1 MDRNLDGSVMGD
13 CGRPIPSPTPA
24 VMTNTTRPGNS
35 KWQHKPQLPIPP
47 VGTKWPSGWIAFAR
61 QELEVRGGRS
71 DNDTVLNSIKA
82 EWRLG
87 AMAVSD
93 IQRHLL
99 GLPAPG
105 RLLTPKRPPKPLRA
119 VRRSMRAK
127 GERLSKQRRCAL
139 RVLRRL
145 PPGQRLT
152 AKGLEEALRAAG
164 VKASTATAYRLMHW
178 LNEHR
183 DRGCSQ

>member
-1 MDRNLDGSVMGD
+1 MNN
-13 CGRPIPSPTPA
+13 SPAEKP
-24 VMTNTTRPGNS
+24 NS
-35 KWQHKPQLPIPP
+35 RQPPPRLPIPP
-47 VGTKWPSGWIAFAR
+47 LGTTWPSGWIAFAR
-61 QELEVRGGRS
+61 KELEARGGHS
-71 DNDTVLNSIKA
+71 DNDAVLDVVKV
-82 EWRLG
+82 EWCLG

-93 IQRHLL
+93 IQRQLL

-105 RLLTPKRPPKPLRA
+105 RLLTPKMPPKPLRA

-164 VKASTATAYRLMHW
+164 VKTSTATAYRLMHW

-183 DRGCSQ
+183 DRGYSQ

>member
-1 MDRNLDGSVMGD
+1 MNSSSTEK
-13 CGRPIPSPTPA
+13 PSSRQFPP
-24 VMTNTTRPGNS
+24 R
-35 KWQHKPQLPIPP
+35 LPIPP
-47 VGTKWPSGWIAFAR
+47 LGTKWPSGWIAFAR
-61 QELEVRGGRS
+61 QELEALGRKS
-71 DNDTVLNSIKA
+71 DNDAVLDVAKA
-82 EWRLG
+82 EWCLP

-152 AKGLEEALRAAG
+152 AKGLEDALKRAG
-164 VKASTATAYRLMHW
+164 VKSSIATAYRLMHW

-183 DRGCSQ
+183 DRGYSR

>member
-1 MDRNLDGSVMGD
+1 MDRKLDNKVIGG
-13 CGRPIPSPTPA
+13 CGRPAPSPTQA
-24 VMTNTTRPGNS
+24 VMTNPTRPGNS
-35 KWQHKPQLPIPP
+35 KWQHQPRLPIPP
-47 VGTKWPSGWIAFAR
+47 LGTKWPSGWIAFAR
-61 QELEVRGGRS
+61 KELEARGGHS
-71 DNDTVLNSIKA
+71 DNDAVLNAIKA

-99 GLPAPG
+99 GLAAPG
-105 RLLTPKRPPKPLRA
+105 RLLTPKRPPRPLRA

-145 PPGQRLT
+145 APGQRLT
-152 AKGLEEALRAAG
+152 AKGLEDALRAAG
-164 VKASTATAYRLMHW
+164 VKTSTATAYRLMHW
-178 LNEHR
+178 LNKHR

>member
-1 MDRNLDGSVMGD
+1 M
-13 CGRPIPSPTPA
+13 
-24 VMTNTTRPGNS
+24 NS
-35 KWQHKPQLPIPP
+35 SSREKSNRRQLPPRLPIPP
-47 VGTKWPSGWIAFAR
+47 RRTKWPSGWIAFAR
-61 QELEVRGGRS
+61 QELEACGCPS
-71 DNDTVLNSIKA
+71 DDQAVLDVAKA
-82 EWRLG
+82 EWYLP

-93 IQRHLL
+93 LQRHLL

-105 RLLTPKRPPKPLRA
+105 RLLTPRRPPKPLRA

-139 RVLRRL
+139 RVLRQL

-152 AKGLEEALRAAG
+152 AKGLEEAIRQAG
-164 VKASTATAYRLMHW
+164 VKASTATVYRLMHW

-183 DRGCSQ
+183 DTGCSQ

>member
-1 MDRNLDGSVMGD
+1 MNNA
-13 CGRPIPSPTPA
+13 PA
-24 VMTNTTRPGNS
+24 EKPNS
-35 KWQHKPQLPIPP
+35 RQPPPRLPFPP
-47 VGTKWPSGWIAFAR
+47 PGTKWPSGWIAFAR
-61 QELEVRGGRS
+61 QGLEARGRRS
-71 DNDTVLNSIKA
+71 DNDAVLDVVKV
-82 EWRLG
+82 EWCLK

-99 GLPAPG
+99 GLAEPG
-105 RLLTPKRPPKPLRA
+105 RLLTPKRPPRPLRA

-139 RVLRRL
+139 GVLRRL
-145 PPGQRLT
+145 APGQRLT
-152 AKGLEEALRAAG
+152 AKGLEDALCRAG

-183 DRGCSQ
+183 DRGYSQ

>member
-1 MDRNLDGSVMGD
+1 M
-13 CGRPIPSPTPA
+13 
-24 VMTNTTRPGNS
+24 NS
-35 KWQHKPQLPIPP
+35 SSTEKPNSRQFPPRLPIPP
-47 VGTKWPSGWIAFAR
+47 HGTKWPSGWIAFAR
-61 QELEVRGGRS
+61 QELEARGRKS
-71 DNDTVLNSIKA
+71 DNDAVLDVAKA
-82 EWRLG
+82 EWCLQ

-93 IQRHLL
+93 LQRHLL

-152 AKGLEEALRAAG
+152 AKGLEDALSRAG
-164 VKASTATAYRLMHW
+164 VKTSTATAYRLMHW

-183 DRGCSQ
+183 DKGYSQ

>member
-1 MDRNLDGSVMGD
+1 MNSSSTEK
-13 CGRPIPSPTPA
+13 PSSRQFPP
-24 VMTNTTRPGNS
+24 R
-35 KWQHKPQLPIPP
+35 LPFPP
-47 VGTKWPSGWIAFAR
+47 PGTKWPSGWIAFAR
-61 QELEVRGGRS
+61 QGLEAHGRRS
-71 DNDTVLNSIKA
+71 DNDAVLDVVKA
-82 EWRLG
+82 EWCLG

-105 RLLTPKRPPKPLRA
+105 RLLTPKRPPRPLRA

-127 GERLSKQRRCAL
+127 GERLTKQRRCAL

-152 AKGLEEALRAAG
+152 AKGLEDALRAAG
-164 VKASTATAYRLMHW
+164 VKTSTATAYRLMHW

>member
-1 MDRNLDGSVMGD
+1 MNNSPAEKPNS
-13 CGRPIPSPTPA
+13 RPFPP
-24 VMTNTTRPGNS
+24 R
-35 KWQHKPQLPIPP
+35 LPFPP
-47 VGTKWPSGWIAFAR
+47 PGTKWPSGWIAFAR
-61 QELEVRGGRS
+61 QGLEARGRRF
-71 DNDTVLNSIKA
+71 DNDAVLDVVKV
-82 EWRLG
+82 EWCLA

-105 RLLTPKRPPKPLRA
+105 RLLTPKRPPRPLRA

-145 PPGQRLT
+145 SPGQRLT
-152 AKGLEEALRAAG
+152 AKGLEDALRAAG

>member
-1 MDRNLDGSVMGD
+1 MNNS
-13 CGRPIPSPTPA
+13 PAEKPSSRQFPP
-24 VMTNTTRPGNS
+24 R
-35 KWQHKPQLPIPP
+35 LPIPP
-47 VGTKWPSGWIAFAR
+47 LGTKWPSGWIAFAR
-61 QELEVRGGRS
+61 QELEARGGRS
-71 DNDTVLNSIKA
+71 DNDTVLNAIKA

-99 GLPAPG
+99 GLTAPG

-127 GERLSKQRRCAL
+127 GERLTKQRRCAL
-139 RVLRRL
+139 RVLRQL

-152 AKGLEEALRAAG
+152 AKGLEDALRAAG
-164 VKASTATAYRLMHW
+164 VKTSTATAYRLMHW

>member
-1 MDRNLDGSVMGD
+1 MNSSSTEK
-13 CGRPIPSPTPA
+13 PSSRQFSP
-24 VMTNTTRPGNS
+24 R
-35 KWQHKPQLPIPP
+35 LPIPP
-47 VGTKWPSGWIAFAR
+47 LGTKWPSGWIAFAR
-61 QELEVRGGRS
+61 QELEALGRKS
-71 DNDTVLNSIKA
+71 DNDAVLDAVKA

-93 IQRHLL
+93 LQRHLL

-127 GERLSKQRRCAL
+127 GERLTKQRRCAL
-139 RVLRRL
+139 GVLRRL
-145 PPGQRLT
+145 APGQRLT
-152 AKGLEEALRAAG
+152 AKGLEEALNRAG
-164 VKASTATAYRLMHW
+164 VKTSTATAYRLIHW

-183 DRGCSQ
+183 DRGYSQ

>member
-1 MDRNLDGSVMGD
+1 MNNSPAEKPNS
-13 CGRPIPSPTPA
+13 RPFPP
-24 VMTNTTRPGNS
+24 R
-35 KWQHKPQLPIPP
+35 LPFPP
-47 VGTKWPSGWIAFAR
+47 PGTKWPSGWIAFAR
-61 QELEVRGGRS
+61 QGLEARGRHS
-71 DNDTVLNSIKA
+71 DNDAVLDVVKV
-82 EWRLG
+82 EWCLG

-93 IQRHLL
+93 LQRHLL

-127 GERLSKQRRCAL
+127 GERLTKQRRCAL
-139 RVLRRL
+139 RVIRRL
-145 PPGQRLT
+145 APGQRLT
-152 AKGLEEALRAAG
+152 AKGLEDALRAAG
-164 VKASTATAYRLMHW
+164 VKTSTATAYRLMHW

>member
-1 MDRNLDGSVMGD
+1 MNGLSTEK
-13 CGRPIPSPTPA
+13 PSSRQFPP
-24 VMTNTTRPGNS
+24 R
-35 KWQHKPQLPIPP
+35 LPFPP
-47 VGTKWPSGWIAFAR
+47 PGTKWPSGWITFAR
-61 QELEVRGGRS
+61 QELEARGGHS
-71 DNDTVLNSIKA
+71 DNDTVINAIKT

-105 RLLTPKRPPKPLRA
+105 RLLTPKRPPRPLRA

-127 GERLSKQRRCAL
+127 GERLTKQRRCAL

-145 PPGQRLT
+145 APGQRLT

-178 LNEHR
+178 LNDHR
-183 DRGCSQ
+183 DRGYSQ

>member
-1 MDRNLDGSVMGD
+1 MNS
-13 CGRPIPSPTPA
+13 SPTEKS
-24 VMTNTTRPGNS
+24 NS
-35 KWQHKPQLPIPP
+35 RHHQPRLPIPP
-47 VGTKWPSGWIAFAR
+47 RGTKWPSGWIAFAR
-61 QELEVRGGRS
+61 QELEARGRYS
-71 DNDTVLNSIKA
+71 NNDAVLDVAKA
-82 EWRLG
+82 EWCLP

-93 IQRHLL
+93 LQRHLL

-105 RLLTPKRPPKPLRA
+105 RLLTPKRPPRPLRA

-145 PPGQRLT
+145 PSGQRLT
-152 AKGLEEALRAAG
+152 AKGLEDALRAAG

-183 DRGCSQ
+183 VIGYSQ

>member
-1 MDRNLDGSVMGD
+1 M
-13 CGRPIPSPTPA
+13 
-24 VMTNTTRPGNS
+24 NS
-35 KWQHKPQLPIPP
+35 SSREKSNRRQLPPRLTIPP
-47 VGTKWPSGWIAFAR
+47 RRTKWPSGWIAFAR
-61 QELEVRGGRS
+61 QELEARGCHS
-71 DNDTVLNSIKA
+71 DDQAVLDVAKA
-82 EWRLG
+82 EWCLP

-93 IQRHLL
+93 LQRHLL

-127 GERLSKQRRCAL
+127 GERLTKQRRCAL

-145 PPGQRLT
+145 APGQRLT
-152 AKGLEEALRAAG
+152 AKGLEDALRAAG
-164 VKASTATAYRLMHW
+164 VKSSTATAYRLMHW

-183 DRGCSQ
+183 D

>member
-1 MDRNLDGSVMGD
+1 MNNSPAEKAHS
-13 CGRPIPSPTPA
+13 RPFPPRLPFPPLG
-24 VMTNTTRPGNS
+24 TT
-35 KWQHKPQLPIPP
+35 
-47 VGTKWPSGWIAFAR
+47 WPSGWIAFAR
-61 QELEVRGGRS
+61 QELEARGRRS
-71 DNDTVLNSIKA
+71 DNDAVLDVAKA
-82 EWRLG
+82 EWCLA

-99 GLPAPG
+99 GLPEPG

-145 PPGQRLT
+145 APGQRLT
-152 AKGLEEALRAAG
+152 AKGLEDALRAAG
-164 VKASTATAYRLMHW
+164 VQTSTATTYRLMHW

-183 DRGCSQ
+183 DRG

>member
-1 MDRNLDGSVMGD
+1 MNNS
-13 CGRPIPSPTPA
+13 PAEKPSSRQPPP
-24 VMTNTTRPGNS
+24 R
-35 KWQHKPQLPIPP
+35 LPFPP
-47 VGTKWPSGWIAFAR
+47 PGTKWPSGWIAFAR
-61 QELEVRGGRS
+61 QGLEARGRRS
-71 DNDTVLNSIKA
+71 DNDAVLDVVKA
-82 EWRLG
+82 EWCLG

-105 RLLTPKRPPKPLRA
+105 RLLTPKRPPRPLRA

-127 GERLSKQRRCAL
+127 GERLTKQRRCAL

-145 PPGQRLT
+145 PPGQRLK
-152 AKGLEEALRAAG
+152 AKGLEDALRAAG
-164 VKASTATAYRLMHW
+164 VKTSTATAYRLMHW